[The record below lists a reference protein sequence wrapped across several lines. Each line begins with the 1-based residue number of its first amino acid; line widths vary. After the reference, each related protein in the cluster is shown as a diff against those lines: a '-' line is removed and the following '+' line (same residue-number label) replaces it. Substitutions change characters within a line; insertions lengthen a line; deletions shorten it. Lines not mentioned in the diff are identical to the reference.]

1 MMTAFPPRLKSGQA
15 PRRALFFLLV
25 LILAGLMACGQDSP
39 TPESS
44 LTQPPTMTRPASSRP
59 GTSESRT
66 TESLPPPPPQTH
78 YLFSDRYPL
87 AFMINNTA
95 AARPQSVLSKAK
107 LIYQMMTEGR
117 TTRLLLITDQPEG
130 VIGPVRSARPAFLDL
145 VAQERAFYA
154 YAGNYSV
161 VRDSPVVKDIRILD
175 ALKGDYDIYYR
186 ASHRVSPHN
195 LYTSLEKAYKR
206 AERRYESILMA
217 EPAQGLQ
224 AYQDFLLPR
233 GGQANTKV
241 SYRYSSLQESFVY
254 QADVQAYHKYNDGQ
268 VLVDEATGDRLEVA
282 NILIIHRPHSLMPNG
297 VHNKINWV
305 DQGQAVYLTGGRRYD
320 VTWEKTSH
328 TSPIQYFLEE
338 ETLVLNPGLTWIL
351 VLDDQAL
358 KTLEYEPSLREN

>member
-1 MMTAFPPRLKSGQA
+1 L
-15 PRRALFFLLV
+15 
-25 LILAGLMACGQDSP
+25 LILAGLLACGQDLP
-39 TPESS
+39 PPESS
-44 LTQPPTMTRPASSRP
+44 LTQPPTMASPTSSRP
-59 GTSESRT
+59 RTSESRT
-66 TESLPPPPPQTH
+66 TVSLPPPPPQTH
-78 YLFSDRYPL
+78 YLFADRYPI

-95 AARPQSVLSKAK
+95 AARPQSGLSKAK
-107 LIYQMMTEGR
+107 LIYQMLTEGR
-117 TTRLLLITDQPEG
+117 TTRLLLITDESEG

-154 YAGNYSV
+154 YAGNYRV
-161 VRDSPVVKDIRILD
+161 IEPSPVVKDIRILD

-186 ASHRVSPHN
+186 TSHRVSPHN

-206 AERRYESILMA
+206 AERRYESIHMEGA
-217 EPAQGLQ
+217 AQGLQ
-224 AYQDFLLPR
+224 AYQDFLLPQ
-233 GGQANTKV
+233 GGQANLKV

-254 QADVQAYHKYNDGQ
+254 QADVKAYHKYNKDQ
-268 VLVDEATGDRLEVA
+268 VLVDEATGDRLEVV

-338 ETLVLNPGLTWIL
+338 EALVLNPGLTWIL
-351 VLDDQAL
+351 VLDGQAL
-358 KTLEYEPSLREN
+358 KTLEYEPGQGES

>member
-1 MMTAFPPRLKSGQA
+1 MTGLLSRLKSGRA
-15 PRRALFFLLV
+15 PRRALFFLL
-25 LILAGLMACGQDSP
+25 LLLLTGLMACGQDSP

-44 LTQPPTMTRPASSRP
+44 LTQPPTSSSPVTSRP
-59 GTSESRT
+59 STSETRT

-78 YLFSDRYPL
+78 YLFSDRYPI

-95 AARPQSVLSKAK
+95 AARPQSGLSKAK
-107 LIYQMMTEGR
+107 LIYQMLTEGR
-117 TTRLLLITDQPEG
+117 TTRLLLITDEPEG

-154 YAGNYSV
+154 YAGNYRV
-161 VRDSPVVKDIRILD
+161 IEPSPVVKDIRILD

-186 ASHRVSPHN
+186 TSHRVAPHN
-195 LYTSLEKAYKR
+195 LYSSLEKAYKR
-206 AERRYESILMA
+206 AERRYESILRE
-217 EPAQGLQ
+217 EPTQGLQ
-224 AYQDFLLPR
+224 AYQDFLLPP
-233 GGQANTKV
+233 GGQANLTV
-241 SYRYSSLQESFVY
+241 SYRYSSLQESFIY
-254 QADVQAYHKYNDGQ
+254 QADVQAYTKTNDSQ
-268 VLVDEATGDRLEVA
+268 VLVDEATGEQLEVA

-320 VTWEKTSH
+320 VSWEKTSH

-338 ETLVLNPGLTWIL
+338 ETLILNPGLTWIL

-358 KTLEYEPSLREN
+358 KTLEYEPTPGEN